1 MSEILRVMPSSFAGF
16 SREDAERELARIEAE
31 RLRQE
36 AEAEAERKRQEAKRS
51 EAERKKLEE
60 LARGNAGQGNITAP
74 APDDILAG
82 SEIVTVTGAFDKCMD
97 QLLDA
102 NARIIFSEELA
113 AARVSDAAAKGDWK
127 KSELCTMGCYVGEN
141 FNYLP
146 NGDIIVAKTRY
157 NPILQNPKVATD
169 CHRNGKEFCLSALVL
184 EQLQDLAEKDLDD
197 AIKSGVLL
205 LERKEII
212 PIYTSKPFTN
222 KLGIFLFYKQLQPY
236 CSFCKDAE
244 IDQITVS
251 ITDAKER
258 AFARALW
265 VLGLGLGSGL
275 LGYDLGGYGGGLHL
289 IDGRVRGVRSA
300 QSEGGAQ

>member
-1 MSEILRVMPSSFAGF
+1 MTEIHRIMPNSFAGF
-16 SREDAERELARIEAE
+16 SREDAEKELARIEAE
-31 RLRQE
+31 RKRQE
-36 AEAEAERKRQEAKRS
+36 AEKAAAEKKR
-51 EAERKKLEE
+51 LED
-60 LARGNAGQGNITAP
+60 LARGNAEGGNVSAP
-74 APDDILAG
+74 VSNVSG
-82 SEIVTVTGAFDKCMD
+82 SEIVTVTGAFFDKCMD

-113 AARVSDAAAKGDWK
+113 AARVSDAAAKGGWK

-146 NGDIIVAKTRY
+146 NGEIIVAKTRY
-157 NPILQNPKVATD
+157 NPILQNPKEATD
-169 CHRNGKEFCLSALVL
+169 CHRSGNEFYLSQKVL
-184 EQLQDLAEKDLDD
+184 EQLQDLAEKNLDD

-212 PIYTSKPFTN
+212 PIYTSRPFSS

-265 VLGLGLGSGL
+265 VRSLGDRS
-275 LGYDLGGYGGGLHL
+275 DLIGNGHVL
-289 IDGRVRGVRSA
+289 INSGRVCGVRPA